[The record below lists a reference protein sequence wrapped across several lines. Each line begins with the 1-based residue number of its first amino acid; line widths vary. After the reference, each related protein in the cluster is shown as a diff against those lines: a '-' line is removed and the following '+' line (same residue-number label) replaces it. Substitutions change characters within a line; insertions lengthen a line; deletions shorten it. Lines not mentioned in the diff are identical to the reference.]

1 MNTSRSYNFFYN
13 IMLDGTVKQINPF
26 TGTEVWAVA
35 GRGDKPLTNDVPSTA
50 KEIVPSSPEQYCSFC
65 ESRYFEV
72 PPEKAR
78 LVKQDGTYRS
88 YVRLAPE
95 RYNDSVAEFRRVGNL
110 FEIVTIDYWKKN
122 YNYRLTKDAAAW
134 RDAYVAQPKGAE
146 HIDAILNFKLK
157 RSAASEQEF
166 RRKLQSNRESMIDAF
181 FGGCH
186 EMIVARKH
194 FVDGARFDSQLCSS
208 GELSHDEHYQY
219 FRFTV
224 EAMRDML
231 SYNRY
236 VRYIS
241 VFQNWLRPAGAS
253 FDHLHKQVVGL
264 DEWGNS
270 MLQQIQMLREDPN
283 IFNELGANFA
293 GQYNL
298 VFAENEH
305 AIACVGIG
313 HRYPTIEIYSKSQ
326 FSRPFEH
333 SDEELRGVSNLVHA
347 CHAAMGSQISCN
359 EEWYYTPIDAVYKMP
374 WHVLLKWRVN
384 VPAGFE
390 GGTSIYIN
398 PLTPLDL
405 RDKMVPRLYHLR
417 DTGAITNF
425 RIAEECK
432 LAPNPLL
439 YYLK

>member
-1 MNTSRSYNFFYN
+1 MP
-13 IMLDGTVKQINPF
+13 DGTVKQINPF
-26 TGTEVWAVA
+26 TGTEVWAVP
-35 GRGDKPLTNDVPSTA
+35 GRGDKPLTNEVPEGA
-50 KEIVPSSPEQYCSFC
+50 KELDHATPERYCSFC
-65 ESRYFEV
+65 ETRYYEV

-78 LVKQDGTYRS
+78 LVQQDGTYRTMLR
-88 YVRLAPE
+88 VAPD

-122 YNYRLTKDAAAW
+122 YNYRLTKEAAAW
-134 RDAYVAQPKGAE
+134 RDGYIATPKGAE
-146 HIDAILNFKLK
+146 HIDAILNYKLK
-157 RSAASEQEF
+157 FAARSEQEI
-166 RRKLQSNRESMIDAF
+166 RHKLQLNRENMMDAF

-186 EMIVARKH
+186 ELIIARKH
-194 FVDGARFDSQLCSS
+194 FVDGAKYETQLHSS
-208 GELSHDEHYQY
+208 GEMTQEEHFQY

-231 SYNRY
+231 IYNRY

-253 FDHLHKQVVGL
+253 FDHLHKQLVGL

-270 MLQQIQMLREDPN
+270 MLMQIQMLRDDPN

-293 GQYNL
+293 AQYNL
-298 VFAENEH
+298 VFAENEF

-313 HRYPTIEIYSKSQ
+313 HRYPTIEIYSKSHA
-326 FSRPFEH
+326 SRPFEH
-333 SDEELRGVSNLVHA
+333 SDQELRGVSNLVQA
-347 CHAAMGSQISCN
+347 CHAAMGSQVSCN

-374 WHVLLKWRVN
+374 WHILLKWRIN

-398 PLTPLDL
+398 PLTPIDL
-405 RDKMVPRLYHLR
+405 RDKLVPRMYHLR
-417 DTGAITNF
+417 DTGTINSLS
-425 RIAEECK
+425 IAEECH